1 MRDLSRRAGG
11 KDDHVHRCTC
21 GAWSY
26 TGIACAT
33 CATMRGEQDDDSGT
47 TDQPARGHD

>member
-21 GAWSY
+21 GAWKY
-26 TGIACAT
+26 EGQECAT
-33 CATMRGEQDDDSGT
+33 CAAMRGEHDGMD
-47 TDQPARGHD
+47 RGSSEGVPGL

>member
-21 GAWSY
+21 GAWKY
-26 TGIACAT
+26 EGQECAT
-33 CATMRGEQDDDSGT
+33 CATKRGQEDGMDRN
-47 TDQPARGHD
+47 TDPRMPRL